1 MTFEVHSNTARKT
14 LGSTWVG
21 ATPVLRTY
29 RVGFAALV
37 APTHVL
43 PETKTSTVPVL
54 TEYQTGPQEWPQGE
68 QS

>member
-1 MTFEVHSNTARKT
+1 
-14 LGSTWVG
+14 VG